1 MLTLSN
7 TNAMLCLRLEIYN
20 IGGGKLKNLKAR
32 RESVGMTQSQLADK
46 LGISRY
52 SIIEYES
59 CRKSPTLNTAQ
70 RIAAAL
76 DTTLDYLIGKSENP
90 TAPLSEQRQ
99 GEAET
104 A

>member
-1 MLTLSN
+1 M
-7 TNAMLCLRLEIYN
+7 
-20 IGGGKLKNLKAR
+20 KNLKAR
-32 RESVGMTQSQLADK
+32 RESVGMTQAELADK
-46 LGISRY
+46 IGISRY

-59 CRKSPTLNTAQ
+59 CRKSPTLDTAQ

-90 TAPLSEQRQ
+90 TPPLPEQAQ
-99 GEAET
+99 GKAET